1 MNNYKY
7 YDLINKLE
15 TFGNSREGHEKI
27 DWKSKKVKL
36 SKKFYPSIME
46 NEDVFLKSSLKIQ
59 AICLTS
65 FRPRNVCR

>member
-7 YDLINKLE
+7 YDLMNKLE

-27 DWKSKKVKL
+27 DWKSKEVKL
-36 SKKFYPSIME
+36 SKKFYPSIWRLE
-46 NEDVFLKSSLKIQ
+46 SSLKIQ